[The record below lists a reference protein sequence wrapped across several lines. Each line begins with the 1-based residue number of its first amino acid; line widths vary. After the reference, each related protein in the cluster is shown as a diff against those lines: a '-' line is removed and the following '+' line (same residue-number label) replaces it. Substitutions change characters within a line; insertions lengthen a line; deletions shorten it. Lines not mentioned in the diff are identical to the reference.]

1 MKIKKDWK
9 TARMSASLIAM
20 ALCLQLPLAARADE
34 AGGLLQPE
42 AAQVDAA
49 QSTNAMAPTTLFGSA
64 RKHLDNEATPL
75 NGSASD
81 NDAKLQAEKA
91 KSDMFKIAAQKL
103 ATGQPLSA
111 DEYRSLDV
119 GCTGFECDRTFFT
132 TVAKVTTVYRGS
144 PADQAGIK
152 KGDKLL
158 DYHPDNE
165 QAKENPTVPQWQV
178 TLGRAGS
185 PMVVTVMRHKNPE
198 KITLI
203 RMNIEDI
210 QDSGPRHQWEKI
222 VRDLGY
228 PKQGTFTG
236 NSLRTLRPGN

>member
-1 MKIKKDWK
+1 MKIRKDWK
-9 TARMSASLIAM
+9 TARMSASLIAV

-34 AGGLLQPE
+34 AGGLQPE

-49 QSTNAMAPTTLFGSA
+49 QSANAMAPTTLFGSA

-75 NGSASD
+75 NGTASD

-91 KSDMFKIAAQKL
+91 KSDLYKAAAQKL
-103 ATGQPLSA
+103 ANGQRLSA
-111 DEYRSLDV
+111 EEYRSLNI

-144 PADQAGIK
+144 PADEAGIK

-158 DYHPDNE
+158 DYKPDND
-165 QAKENPTVPQWQV
+165 QAKANPTVPQWSV
-178 TLGRAGS
+178 TLARAGT
-185 PMVVTVMRHKNPE
+185 PMVVTVMRHKQPVN
-198 KITLI
+198 ITLV

-210 QDSGPRHQWEKI
+210 QDAGPRHQWEKI
-222 VRDLGY
+222 VSDLGY

-236 NSLRTLRPGN
+236 TSLKTLAPEN